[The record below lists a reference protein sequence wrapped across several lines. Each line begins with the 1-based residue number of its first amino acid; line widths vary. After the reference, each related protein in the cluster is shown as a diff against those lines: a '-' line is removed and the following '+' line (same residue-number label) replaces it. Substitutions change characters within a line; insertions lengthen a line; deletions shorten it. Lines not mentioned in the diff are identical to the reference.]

1 MEHYDGPAFYRKFP
15 VEPTPEQMDD
25 TTDERSER
33 QVRLRKER
41 NDRLRLRQQR
51 EEKRETAAQSAAQ
64 AVLHQTKQ
72 PNRPTTVKPTQAPTA
87 SAPTPEEAAAA
98 ASANYRPFA
107 VTQIPKQR
115 SRVWQPAVLRKRY
128 QRLIASFHKDDAS
141 FLLYGTAA
149 DEAALNASAT
159 DTPTSQA
166 APTVVFTPDSAAT
179 ASSQAITVRS
189 TADVVVQQPASTP
202 VVQAESATTSATV
215 LSAEPVES
223 VATSED
229 KATATDET
237 AASVAET
244 AVDEVTPVTSE
255 TPNGGTGSTEL
266 SDTAET
272 PVADE
277 PQAMTNDPETD
288 TPDTSEVASESVA
301 DNNNNNE
308 TETVDAAEATTM
320 AADPTESVSTT
331 DQLTSEAEVADDSK
345 TAESTAVVEPA
356 PTEIFYPEQPA
367 DTATSQAYL
376 PVDNQPA
383 PVGEV
388 ADAITSDA
396 ETVASAAPADQDDT
410 DANVTEAVEPTET
423 SADEDEP
430 ATPVEETAVSST
442 APETTSAATE
452 KPTTAQPAEVTE
464 LLRRAEAPESAAAA
478 TPEPD
483 QAATEP
489 ETGSAA
495 NAGDDDNSAPVE
507 PESTA
512 NTTPQPAKPVI
523 KAKAKPTRGL
533 GHSLGDIM
541 QEEGNDQRNLALFD
555 RPAATPAPAE
565 EATPERGYHF
575 PDLSLLPKPVVPD
588 EEALDEWIEHQAEV
602 LDATLSAF
610 HVDAHVTDW
619 TVGPTV
625 TQFQISLALG
635 VKVNKITN
643 LNDDLKLALAAK
655 DIRIEAPIPGKTTV
669 GIEIPNVKSRPVM
682 LSEILNSAA
691 FKNSESP
698 LTVALGVDL
707 FGKPQVTDL
716 RKMPHGL
723 IAGAT
728 GSGKSVF
735 INSLLLSIL
744 YKATPAQVKLLL
756 IDPKAVEMAPY
767 DALPH
772 LLSPVISDPKAAA
785 AALKWVVTEMDERY
799 EKLAAAGVRNI
810 EQFNDR
816 ADANDEPSL
825 KMPYIVIII
834 DELADLMMMAAS
846 EVQDY
851 IVRITQK
858 ARAAGIHLLVATQ
871 RPSVDIV
878 TGTIKNNIPTR
889 IAFMVSSQID
899 SRTILDTAGAENLL
913 GRGDM
918 LYLGNGASQPM
929 RLQGAFV
936 ESEVDGVTDFVRTQ
950 GQPHYAF
957 EPKGLLQRETAEE
970 NQDELLPK
978 VLEYIAQEKSVSTS
992 KLQRVFSIG
1001 YNRAANLIDDLEQH
1015 HYVSPQHGSKP
1026 REVYLTP
1033 EDLGKDLPEPHD
1045 QGAPF
1050 SS

>member
-15 VEPTPEQMDD
+15 VEPTPEELED
-25 TTDERSER
+25 TTNERAQR
-33 QVRLRKER
+33 QVKERKAR
-41 NDRLRLRQQR
+41 NDRIRLRETRQKPAVTP
-51 EEKRETAAQSAAQ
+51 EKKRPVTPASNVQPQS
-64 AVLHQTKQ
+64 TPEK
-72 PNRPTTVKPTQAPTA
+72 PTTSTG
-87 SAPTPEEAAAA
+87 
-98 ASANYRPFA
+98 NYRPFQ
-107 VTQIPKQR
+107 VTAIPKQLHWTR
-115 SRVWQPAVLRKRY
+115 PTLESRRRY
-128 QRLIASFHKDDAS
+128 QRLVASLHKSDDS
-141 FLLYGTAA
+141 FFLFGRAEDA
-149 DEAALNASAT
+149 DLPTTTISA
-159 DTPTSQA
+159 PVQE
-166 APTVVFTPDSAAT
+166 PTVKAEPEQLVVKHEMKAAT
-179 ASSQAITVRS
+179 PVSLTV
-189 TADVVVQQPASTP
+189 
-202 VVQAESATTSATV
+202 
-215 LSAEPVES
+215 
-223 VATSED
+223 
-229 KATATDET
+229 TATHE
-237 AASVAET
+237 SKVPVPVT
-244 AVDEVTPVTSE
+244 AVTPPS
-255 TPNGGTGSTEL
+255 
-266 SDTAET
+266 
-272 PVADE
+272 
-277 PQAMTNDPETD
+277 
-288 TPDTSEVASESVA
+288 
-301 DNNNNNE
+301 
-308 TETVDAAEATTM
+308 
-320 AADPTESVSTT
+320 
-331 DQLTSEAEVADDSK
+331 ADDSSVNGK
-345 TAESTAVVEPA
+345 LETEPA
-356 PTEIFYPEQPA
+356 PTEIFYPTDTAAEDDTESADNVKVTAENNPESATTSAFDTTTEATSATETDQVATAETTDERTASKASENLTTATTAADDPTVVPTKSLSEATYLPVGSAGNGRNQPQSDA
-367 DTATSQAYL
+367 ITTSEGMPDDEKINDTATTAT
-376 PVDNQPA
+376 A
-383 PVGEV
+383 
-388 ADAITSDA
+388 A
-396 ETVASAAPADQDDT
+396 E
-410 DANVTEAVEPTET
+410 
-423 SADEDEP
+423 
-430 ATPVEETAVSST
+430 
-442 APETTSAATE
+442 
-452 KPTTAQPAEVTE
+452 QPAEVAK
-464 LLRRAEAPESAAAA
+464 LLARAEADSSSESTTDSAGEVMTAKAESTVTA
-478 TPEPD
+478 TEEGSGAEAPDAGDKTPEPT
-483 QAATEP
+483 ATV
-489 ETGSAA
+489 A
-495 NAGDDDNSAPVE
+495 DNHAKPTAPV
-507 PESTA
+507 
-512 NTTPQPAKPVI
+512 KP
-523 KAKAKPTRGL
+523 KAKPSRGL

-555 RPAATPAPAE
+555 RPTPATVEPEVE
-565 EATPERGYHF
+565 EETDRGYHF
-575 PDLSLLPKPVVPD
+575 PDLSLLPNPVVPD

-669 GIEIPNVKSRPVM
+669 GIEIPNLKSRPVM
-682 LSEILNSAA
+682 LSEILNSEA
-691 FKNSESP
+691 FKKSESP

-744 YKATPAQVKLLL
+744 YKATPKQVKLLL

-816 ADANDEPSL
+816 ADANDEPAL

-936 ESEVDGVTDFVRTQ
+936 ESEVDAVTDFVRTQ

-978 VLEYIAQEKSVSTS
+978 VLDYIAQEKSVSTS

-1033 EDLGKDLPEPHD
+1033 EDLGKKLPEPHD

>member
-15 VEPTPEQMDD
+15 VEPTPEELED
-25 TTDERSER
+25 TTDERAQR

-41 NDRLRLRQQR
+41 NDRLRLREQREQQR
-51 EEKRETAAQSAAQ
+51 ADAAQSAAQ
-64 AVLHQTKQ
+64 EVLHQTK
-72 PNRPTTVKPTQAPTA
+72 PVKSAHPQSVAPATNVA
-87 SAPTPEEAAAA
+87 KTPEQAAAA

-107 VTQIPKQR
+107 ITPLPKQR
-115 SRVWQPAVLRKRY
+115 TRKWQPSVVRRRY
-128 QRLIASFHKDDAS
+128 QRLLASFPNKTKDDF
-141 FLLYGTAA
+141 FLFGRAEEETVAEPA
-149 DEAALNASAT
+149 PKAVTVD
-159 DTPTSQA
+159 DTPI
-166 APTVVFTPDSAAT
+166 APTVVFTPQPQDVHFDVATGSGTSDVEESASGNADTAAPETVARETEAFEPTTPEMGADSRAAT
-179 ASSQAITVRS
+179 THVDPIDSESTDSVRDETEELETEQE
-189 TADVVVQQPASTP
+189 TAMS
-202 VVQAESATTSATV
+202 
-215 LSAEPVES
+215 SAE
-223 VATSED
+223 
-229 KATATDET
+229 
-237 AASVAET
+237 
-244 AVDEVTPVTSE
+244 
-255 TPNGGTGSTEL
+255 
-266 SDTAET
+266 
-272 PVADE
+272 
-277 PQAMTNDPETD
+277 
-288 TPDTSEVASESVA
+288 
-301 DNNNNNE
+301 
-308 TETVDAAEATTM
+308 
-320 AADPTESVSTT
+320 
-331 DQLTSEAEVADDSK
+331 LT
-345 TAESTAVVEPA
+345 A
-356 PTEIFYPEQPA
+356 PTEIFYPENTEP
-367 DTATSQAYL
+367 TATSEAYL
-376 PVDNQPA
+376 PVDNQPEA
-383 PVGEV
+383 TQATTATAFLGGETADTEASVAEPEVSELETIESETSDTEDIESETTKPGTKDSEDTDSADAESNTSEADSVSNESTSTVPIAQDEAADSEAATSNLTETPTAV
-388 ADAITSDA
+388 ADA
-396 ETVASAAPADQDDT
+396 E
-410 DANVTEAVEPTET
+410 TEAG
-423 SADEDEP
+423 
-430 ATPVEETAVSST
+430 
-442 APETTSAATE
+442 
-452 KPTTAQPAEVTE
+452 QPAEVTE
-464 LLRRAEAPESAAAA
+464 LLHRAMSPEPSATFDDTDSAADVVEPDSAA
-478 TPEPD
+478 T
-483 QAATEP
+483 
-489 ETGSAA
+489 
-495 NAGDDDNSAPVE
+495 
-507 PESTA
+507 
-512 NTTPQPAKPVI
+512 AKPVVPVAQTPS
-523 KAKAKPTRGL
+523 KPAKAKPARGL

-555 RPAATPAPAE
+555 RPTTATVATAAPDAAPEEPA
-565 EATPERGYHF
+565 RGYHF
-575 PDLSLLPKPVVPD
+575 PDLALLPSPVVPD

-610 HVDAHVTDW
+610 HVDAHVSDW

-655 DIRIEAPIPGKTTV
+655 DIRIEAPIPGKSTV
-669 GIEIPNVKSRPVM
+669 GIEIPNLKSRPVM

-744 YKATPAQVKLLL
+744 YKATPQQVKLLL

-1001 YNRAANLIDDLEQH
+1001 YNRAANLIDDLEQN

>member
-15 VEPTPEQMDD
+15 VKPTPDQMED
-25 TTDERSER
+25 TTDDRSQR
-33 QVRLRKER
+33 QVKLRKER
-41 NDRLRLRQQR
+41 NDRLRIRQER
-51 EEKRETAAQSAAQ
+51 EEKRESAAQSAARE
-64 AVLHQTKQ
+64 VLHH
-72 PNRPTTVKPTQAPTA
+72 TQRRQSAASTPATA
-87 SAPTPEEAAAA
+87 AKTPEQAAAA

-107 VTQIPKQR
+107 VTPVPKQR
-115 SRVWQPAVLRKRY
+115 QRVWQPSVIRQRY
-128 QRLIASFHKDDAS
+128 QRLVVKLRKSNDS
-141 FLLYGTAA
+141 FLLLGTAA
-149 DEAALNASAT
+149 DEAAL
-159 DTPTSQA
+159 A
-166 APTVVFTPDSAAT
+166 AQDSLK
-179 ASSQAITVRS
+179 
-189 TADVVVQQPASTP
+189 DQP
-202 VVQAESATTSATV
+202 
-215 LSAEPVES
+215 
-223 VATSED
+223 
-229 KATATDET
+229 
-237 AASVAET
+237 
-244 AVDEVTPVTSE
+244 
-255 TPNGGTGSTEL
+255 
-266 SDTAET
+266 
-272 PVADE
+272 
-277 PQAMTNDPETD
+277 
-288 TPDTSEVASESVA
+288 
-301 DNNNNNE
+301 
-308 TETVDAAEATTM
+308 
-320 AADPTESVSTT
+320 
-331 DQLTSEAEVADDSK
+331 
-345 TAESTAVVEPA
+345 EPA
-356 PTEIFYPEQPA
+356 PTEVFLPDESAAPATTTDAVATPAATDTEPQEAEPQEAEPQEAEPTPEQPA
-367 DTATSQAYL
+367 SAASVADDTADSAAAIATSAAPANEGTASSVTTTTAATTVASAPAGDETPAAAPSKQAVVGPTEVFYPEPQAQTPTDSGAYL
-376 PVDNQPA
+376 PVDNPVPARSAASETSATPAAKSAQP
-383 PVGEV
+383 G
-388 ADAITSDA
+388 
-396 ETVASAAPADQDDT
+396 ETVVIQPTQPVASETPADT
-410 DANVTEAVEPTET
+410 RKPTTATGEPTET
-423 SADEDEP
+423 AEVAETSDTPDEAE
-430 ATPVEETAVSST
+430 ST
-442 APETTSAATE
+442 ATKESAETNGTTETNEPTEKATE
-452 KPTTAQPAEVTE
+452 PAEVT
-464 LLRRAEAPESAAAA
+464 APESPATAESTSAVTPSVSAPSSAAASRRPAEVNQLLDRA
-478 TPEPD
+478 T
-483 QAATEP
+483 AATNT
-489 ETGSAA
+489 TGPAASSTAAPQSAA
-495 NAGDDDNSAPVE
+495 
-507 PESTA
+507 
-512 NTTPQPAKPVI
+512 AKPTP
-523 KAKAKPTRGL
+523 KPKAKPSRGL

-555 RPAATPAPAE
+555 RPTAPAE
-565 EATPERGYHF
+565 PADTTPARGYHF
-575 PDLSLLPKPVVPD
+575 PDLALLPKPVVPD
-588 EEALDEWIEHQAEV
+588 EAALDEWIEHQAEV

-669 GIEIPNVKSRPVM
+669 GIEIPNLKSRPVM

-691 FKNSESP
+691 FKKSESP

-707 FGKPQVTDL
+707 FGQPQVTDL

-744 YKATPAQVKLLL
+744 YKATPQQVKLLL

-767 DALPH
+767 DGLPH

-816 ADANDEPSL
+816 ADANDEPGL

-950 GQPHYAF
+950 GKPQYAF
-957 EPKGLLQRETAEE
+957 SPKGLLQRETAEE

-978 VLEYIAQEKSVSTS
+978 VLAYISQEKTVSTS

-1033 EDLGKDLPEPHD
+1033 DDLGKDLPEPHD

>member
-15 VEPTPEQMDD
+15 VKPTPEQMDD

-41 NDRLRLRQQR
+41 GERIQLREQR
-51 EEKRETAAQSAAQ
+51 ERQREQQ
-64 AVLHQTKQ
+64 
-72 PNRPTTVKPTQAPTA
+72 
-87 SAPTPEEAAAA
+87 AA
-98 ASANYRPFA
+98 ASAQAALQQAKPQQSAATTAQRQTTTADVPDYRPFV
-107 VTQIPKQR
+107 VTQVPRQLHWNQTTAKSRQR
-115 SRVWQPAVLRKRY
+115 YR
-128 QRLIASFHKDDAS
+128 RLIKQLHKTDQS
-141 FLLYGTAA
+141 FLLFGAA
-149 DEAALNASAT
+149 TNTDVADSTSVDAVSLPSGQTVLLSEAAPAAT
-159 DTPTSQA
+159 TDSA
-166 APTVVFTPDSAAT
+166 APTEIQRPTAT
-179 ASSQAITVRS
+179 AV
-189 TADVVVQQPASTP
+189 TP
-202 VVQAESATTSATV
+202 
-215 LSAEPVES
+215 
-223 VATSED
+223 
-229 KATATDET
+229 ATDYLPVGTVVEPPAT
-237 AASVAET
+237 DAEVAEQ
-244 AVDEVTPVTSE
+244 PV
-255 TPNGGTGSTEL
+255 ST
-266 SDTAET
+266 
-272 PVADE
+272 VADE
-277 PQAMTNDPETD
+277 P
-288 TPDTSEVASESVA
+288 
-301 DNNNNNE
+301 
-308 TETVDAAEATTM
+308 
-320 AADPTESVSTT
+320 
-331 DQLTSEAEVADDSK
+331 
-345 TAESTAVVEPA
+345 
-356 PTEIFYPEQPA
+356 
-367 DTATSQAYL
+367 
-376 PVDNQPA
+376 
-383 PVGEV
+383 
-388 ADAITSDA
+388 
-396 ETVASAAPADQDDT
+396 
-410 DANVTEAVEPTET
+410 
-423 SADEDEP
+423 
-430 ATPVEETAVSST
+430 
-442 APETTSAATE
+442 
-452 KPTTAQPAEVTE
+452 AEVTRE
-464 LLRRAEAPESAAAA
+464 SMTGNVSSKPTEQSREVSALLDRAMSDDTTPNQSKSAASVDNKPAPA
-478 TPEPD
+478 T
-483 QAATEP
+483 
-489 ETGSAA
+489 
-495 NAGDDDNSAPVE
+495 V
-507 PESTA
+507 
-512 NTTPQPAKPVI
+512 KP
-523 KAKAKPTRGL
+523 KAKPARGL

-555 RPAATPAPAE
+555 RPTAPAE
-565 EATPERGYHF
+565 AEPSAVSDRGYHF
-575 PDLSLLPKPVVPD
+575 PDISLLPKPVVPD
-588 EEALDEWIEHQAEV
+588 EAALDEWIEHQAEV

-669 GIEIPNVKSRPVM
+669 GIEIPNLKSCPVM
-682 LSEILNSAA
+682 LAEILNSPA
-691 FKNSESP
+691 FQKSESP

-707 FGKPQVTDL
+707 FGQPQVTDL

-744 YKATPAQVKLLL
+744 YKATPQQVKLLL

-816 ADANDEPSL
+816 ADANEEPGL

-936 ESEVDGVTDFVRTQ
+936 ESEVDAITDFVRTQ

-978 VLEYIAQEKSVSTS
+978 VLDYIAQEKTVSTS

-1033 EDLGKDLPEPHD
+1033 DDLGKDLPEPHD
-1045 QGAPF
+1045 QDAPF

>member
-1 MEHYDGPAFYRKFP
+1 MEHYDGPAFFRKFP
-15 VEPTPEQMDD
+15 VEPTPEQLEDTMDQ
-25 TTDERSER
+25 RAER
-33 QVRLRKER
+33 QVKQREQRNERLRIRKER
-41 NDRLRLRQQR
+41 ELKRQAATQPVATPKQSVTKGQSEVRDQR
-51 EEKRETAAQSAAQ
+51 PSR
-64 AVLHQTKQ
+64 
-72 PNRPTTVKPTQAPTA
+72 TTVSKPAEPVEAQKEPVAGSA
-87 SAPTPEEAAAA
+87 S
-98 ASANYRPFA
+98 YRPFQI
-107 VTQIPKQR
+107 TPIPKQLHRQR
-115 SRVWQPAVLRKRY
+115 SVSKTRQRY
-128 QRLIASFHKDDAS
+128 QHLVAQLQKPADSFFLIGQPGEMAVTTP
-141 FLLYGTAA
+141 GT
-149 DEAALNASAT
+149 LTVT
-159 DTPTSQA
+159 DTQSAPATVADQPETVPEENQVA
-166 APTVVFTPDSAAT
+166 TPVAPTVVFYPQHAAKEPVQADDASDDVSATADQAVTSDTVSQPSVPEGPTIGDVEEVLSEEDSA
-179 ASSQAITVRS
+179 Q
-189 TADVVVQQPASTP
+189 
-202 VVQAESATTSATV
+202 
-215 LSAEPVES
+215 
-223 VATSED
+223 
-229 KATATDET
+229 DEH
-237 AASVAET
+237 
-244 AVDEVTPVTSE
+244 P
-255 TPNGGTGSTEL
+255 L
-266 SDTAET
+266 
-272 PVADE
+272 
-277 PQAMTNDPETD
+277 
-288 TPDTSEVASESVA
+288 
-301 DNNNNNE
+301 
-308 TETVDAAEATTM
+308 
-320 AADPTESVSTT
+320 
-331 DQLTSEAEVADDSK
+331 K
-345 TAESTAVVEPA
+345 AESTATKNETVDPRQA
-356 PTEIFYPEQPA
+356 
-367 DTATSQAYL
+367 AYL
-376 PVDNQPA
+376 PVGTSVDDKQTR
-383 PVGEV
+383 VGESSET
-388 ADAITSDA
+388 DSETEMSDSEA
-396 ETVASAAPADQDDT
+396 PEAPADDQSSDLV
-410 DANVTEAVEPTET
+410 DAEPVVH
-423 SADEDEP
+423 DEDNAEVDVEG
-430 ATPVEETAVSST
+430 ATNADHK
-442 APETTSAATE
+442 SAEDAS
-452 KPTTAQPAEVTE
+452 AQPEEVKE
-464 LLRRAEAPESAAAA
+464 LLNRAMDDQTDTSDSVASKDASEQVDLPADTRPESVK
-478 TPEPD
+478 P
-483 QAATEP
+483 
-489 ETGSAA
+489 
-495 NAGDDDNSAPVE
+495 APK
-507 PESTA
+507 A
-512 NTTPQPAKPVI
+512 
-523 KAKAKPTRGL
+523 AKAKPARGL

-541 QEEGNDQRNLALFD
+541 QEEGNDQRSLALFD
-555 RPAATPAPAE
+555 RPEVAATSE
-565 EATPERGYHF
+565 EEPLDTTRGYHF
-575 PDLSLLPKPVVPD
+575 PDVDLLPKPVVPD
-588 EEALDEWIEHQAEV
+588 EAALDEWIEHQAEV

-669 GIEIPNVKSRPVM
+669 GIEIPNLKSRPVM
-682 LSEILNSAA
+682 LSEILNSTA

-767 DALPH
+767 DGLPH

-785 AALKWVVTEMDERY
+785 AALKWVVTEMDQRY

-816 ADANDEPSL
+816 ADANDEPAL

-936 ESEVDGVTDFVRTQ
+936 ESEVDAITDYVRTQ

-978 VLEYIAQEKSVSTS
+978 VLTYIAAEKSVSTS

-1033 EDLGKDLPEPHD
+1033 EDLDKDLPEPHA
-1045 QGAPF
+1045 GGTH
-1050 SS
+1050 